1 MEEQFSFDFVSSAN
15 IFDTVLLQL
24 FAVCQKICIHSSVFC
39 KVAQACISNATVL
52 KQGYLLNKTQ
62 RGE

>member
-1 MEEQFSFDFVSSAN
+1 MEEQFSSDFVSPAN
-15 IFDTVLLQL
+15 IFDTV